1 MSWDVVMNSGYEWLI
16 SSTSS
21 TAQGGGGNFKNGKP
35 IGEVSWCDAKMA
47 ERTHWWIERW
57 LSVSPFLSLFLSV
70 SLFRH
75 LSTELPF
82 KPSTYLPVYSCIY
95 RSICL
100 FTYLLNCLSFCLS
113 SHSSIHLLLSVSF
126 LFPSISSSIHVH
138 SYPSPCS
145 SFCFSIDS
153 SMHLSVYLFFQLSIH
168 LSSYPCV
175 YLVID
180 ASSDLSI

>member
-1 MSWDVVMNSGYEWLI
+1 MVECFS
-16 SSTSS
+16 
-21 TAQGGGGNFKNGKP
+21 
-35 IGEVSWCDAKMA
+35 
-47 ERTHWWIERW
+47 
-57 LSVSPFLSLFLSV
+57 LSVSLSLFLSF
-70 SLFRH
+70 SLC
-75 LSTELPF
+75 LSFAIYLQSYL
-82 KPSTYLPVYSCIY
+82 PSTYLPVYSCIY

-100 FTYLLNCLSFCLS
+100 FTYLLNCLSFFYPA
-113 SHSSIHLLLSVSF
+113 IHPSTYFSMLVF
-126 LFPSISSSIHVH
+126 FPSISSSIHVH
-138 SYPSPCS
+138 SYSSPCS

>member
-1 MSWDVVMNSGYEWLI
+1 MWR
-16 SSTSS
+16 
-21 TAQGGGGNFKNGKP
+21 KNGRANPLMDWKVV
-35 IGEVSWCDAKMA
+35 ECFS
-47 ERTHWWIERW
+47 
-57 LSVSPFLSLFLSV
+57 LSV
-70 SLFRH
+70 SLSLCVSLSPSIYRATFLAIYLSTCLFMYLSIDLFIH
-75 LSTELPF
+75 LSIKLSIFLVYPAIH
-82 KPSTYLPVYSCIY
+82 PSTYFS
-95 RSICL
+95 
-100 FTYLLNCLSFCLS
+100 LLVF
-113 SHSSIHLLLSVSF
+113 
-126 LFPSISSSIHVH
+126 FPFISSSIHVH

>member
-1 MSWDVVMNSGYEWLI
+1 MVECFS
-16 SSTSS
+16 
-21 TAQGGGGNFKNGKP
+21 
-35 IGEVSWCDAKMA
+35 
-47 ERTHWWIERW
+47 
-57 LSVSPFLSLFLSV
+57 LSVSLSLFLSV

-126 LFPSISSSIHVH
+126 FFRPSLHPSMSTAIHHHVLRSVSLSIHPCISSS
-138 SYPSPCS
+138 YPSIYLATHAFIWS
-145 SFCFSIDS
+145 STLLAIFRS
-153 SMHLSVYLFFQLSIH
+153 SDLCVHLSIH
-168 LSSYPCV
+168 LPV
-175 YLVID
+175 Y
-180 ASSDLSI
+180 

>member
-1 MSWDVVMNSGYEWLI
+1 M
-16 SSTSS
+16 
-21 TAQGGGGNFKNGKP
+21 
-35 IGEVSWCDAKMA
+35 
-47 ERTHWWIERW
+47 
-57 LSVSPFLSLFLSV
+57 

-82 KPSTYLPVYSCIY
+82 LPSTYLPVYSCIY

-126 LFPSISSSIHVH
+126 FPSISSSIHVH

-145 SFCFSIDS
+145 SFCPSIDS

-180 ASSDLSI
+180 ASSDLSSHFSVDAQSTPPAAQNDV